1 MSASAADGVTR
12 TGTLV
17 ALAGVLG
24 AAAVAM
30 GAWSAHGLEAVAG
43 ARGVALVDTAVRFQ
57 LWHVLA
63 MLAALTLYRQSGAMP
78 FVRAAQLFAA
88 GILLFCGALCVLAF
102 GGPRWLGMVAP
113 VGGLAMVAGWLAL
126 AWGGVRAFPRGGA
139 AR

>member
-1 MSASAADGVTR
+1 MSAPAEGGVTR

-17 ALAGVLG
+17 ALAGILG

-43 ARGVALVDTAVRFQ
+43 ARGVALADTAVRFQ

-63 MLAALTLYRQSGAMP
+63 MLAALTLYRQTRAAP

-88 GILLFCGALCVLAF
+88 GILLFCGALYTLGF
-102 GGPRWLGMVAP
+102 GGPRWLGAVAP
-113 VGGLAMVAGWLAL
+113 VGGLAMIAGWLAL
-126 AWGGVRAFPRGGA
+126 AWGGVRGVPRDGA
-139 AR
+139 AG